1 MVCECIQDP
10 FIGSLRRLT
19 DLGLMFN
26 AKVILRQN
34 INYKTTSTRLF
45 HFSCPKP
52 LLKMLKS
59 CSRLTGNSEMRKS
72 NISGN
77 DQRIL

>member
-34 INYKTTSTRLF
+34 INYKTTSTTLF

-52 LLKMLKS
+52 LPILRVLRS
-59 CSRLTGNSEMRKS
+59 CAQSRPGSQK
-72 NISGN
+72 
-77 DQRIL
+77 